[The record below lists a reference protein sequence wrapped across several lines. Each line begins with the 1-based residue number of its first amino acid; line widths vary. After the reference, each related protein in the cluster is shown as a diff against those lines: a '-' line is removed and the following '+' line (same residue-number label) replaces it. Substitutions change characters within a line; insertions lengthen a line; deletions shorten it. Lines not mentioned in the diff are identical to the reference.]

1 MKSIGDRIKMLRKAA
16 NLTQSQLG
24 ELIGKSKGN
33 ISGYENGT
41 YDPSAST
48 IIELAKCFNISTD
61 SLLLGGERFDKNTAR
76 IEFNVN
82 QENFSDYF
90 DLLKEEHKVKIL
102 GRIEAYLEEYEIE
115 IFEVHKVADVTE
127 NNSTEIHEAE
137 SNHYISESCKS
148 NEVPTKHLPI
158 LGQTAAGSPIDII
171 EVGGGDYVAVP
182 ESVNADYALF
192 VKGNSMS
199 PVINDSDLVFI
210 KSMPEVENGTIGVVD
225 IDGTVTCKKIH
236 RYNGKVE
243 LISLNRDY
251 DPIVV
256 DLSET
261 PFRIIG
267 KVMFC
272 KNTGSNFFAV

>member
-1 MKSIGDRIKMLRKAA
+1 MFYSILEKLCFEINTTPTAFVTEVLKMGSSNVTRWK
-16 NLTQSQLG
+16 
-24 ELIGKSKGN
+24 
-33 ISGYENGT
+33 NGT
-41 YDPSAST
+41 SPNSDVAIKIANY
-48 IIELAKCFNISTD
+48 FNVTLD
-61 SLLLGGERFDKNTAR
+61 YLLLGKQSSTATSKKDIVNYDNMTEYFDMLSDIYKERILER
-76 IEFNVN
+76 IET
-82 QENFSDYF
+82 
-90 DLLKEEHKVKIL
+90 
-102 GRIEAYLEEYEIE
+102 YL
-115 IFEVHKVADVTE
+115 
-127 NNSTEIHEAE
+127 EIHESDEYNSYGVIAAE
-137 SNHYISESCKS
+137 TGETYRATYDNSKIS
-148 NEVPTKHLPI
+148 VKHIPI

-171 EVGGGDYVAVP
+171 EVGGGDYIAVP

-192 VKGNSMS
+192 VKGDSMS
-199 PVINDSDLVFI
+199 PVINDRDLLFI

-272 KNTGSNFFAV
+272 KNAGSNFFAV